1 MSSTTADAHGDHG
14 HGHGHD
20 HPKHLAHHFET
31 LEQQYDSG
39 KLGIWTFLL
48 TEVLFFSALFV
59 AYTMYRS
66 NYPEVF
72 QFASQYLDT
81 NLGATN
87 TIVLLFSSFT
97 VAWGVRNA
105 MLGETKLL
113 IANIFLTLLCAG
125 GFMGIKYVE
134 YAHKFHEGT
143 LWGGHE
149 HSIFKADPAM
159 IDEDIKAHSK
169 AWKGEGST
177 VGVAVK
183 DLDPAFREKLGIF
196 FGVYFCLTGLHG
208 IHVLIGMI
216 LLSWLLWRA
225 IRGDFGP
232 DNFAAVD
239 FGGLYWH
246 LVDLIWIFL
255 FPLLYLIS

>member
-1 MSSTTADAHGDHG
+1 MSSTTADAHAGG

-31 LEQQYDSG
+31 LEQQYGSG

-59 AYTMYRS
+59 AYTMFRAQ
-66 NYPEVF
+66 YPEVF

-81 NLGATN
+81 NLGAIN
-87 TIVLLFSSFT
+87 TIVLLFSSLT

-105 MLGETKLL
+105 MLGQHKMLCINLL
-113 IANIFLTLLCAG
+113 LTLACAG

-134 YAHKFHEGT
+134 YSHKFHEGT
-143 LWGGHE
+143 LWGGHAD
-149 HSIFKADPAM
+149 SIFKADPADVSESM
-159 IDEDIKAHSK
+159 KEHSH
-169 AWKGEGST
+169 AWNGDGEL
-177 VGVAVK
+177 VAVK
-183 DLDPAFREKLGIF
+183 DLDPVFRQRLGLF
-196 FGVYFCLTGLHG
+196 FAVYFCLTGLHG

-216 LLSWLLWRA
+216 LLTWLLLRA
-225 IRGDFGP
+225 MKKEFGP
-232 DNFAAVD
+232 DHFGAID